1 MIIAL
6 KYYFLVELFLESFTN
21 DVPDLSVLFEATG
34 FESFEEDGVV
44 VNRSSFLLS
53 FDFFASMI
61 IVFICYSGKATTGM

>member
-1 MIIAL
+1 M
-6 KYYFLVELFLESFTN
+6 
-21 DVPDLSVLFEATG
+21 LFEATG